1 MVSMRRRGARRRYPL
16 HAVKHALLRRA
27 KPHQR
32 GPCAPGDPASTA
44 QNLHPTQHG
53 PGSALYLVNLR
64 RWGHTPITA
73 TALRYTL
80 SRSLASAPRSNISHA

>member
-1 MVSMRRRGARRRYPL
+1 MQSSMLCYAELSRISAARAP
-16 HAVKHALLRRA
+16 
-27 KPHQR
+27 
-32 GPCAPGDPASTA
+32 PGDPASTA

-53 PGSALYLVNLR
+53 PGSALYLVNLPAV
-64 RWGHTPITA
+64 GHTPITA